1 MHHLGCPKT
10 VRDHAPPLPKVPTP
24 KSKQRA
30 ESNGDDNVTPNA
42 TILRWA
48 VLGSFLKIQLWAQE
62 NLLHHPS
69 WNSVRRLGEPEMI
82 IVLWDKLWPKHFQ
95 IKEGLQKAT
104 KIE

>member
-1 MHHLGCPKT
+1 
-10 VRDHAPPLPKVPTP
+10 VPTP
-24 KSKQRA
+24 KSKRRVESHNQLPGHTGA
-30 ESNGDDNVTPNA
+30 EDGTLNA